1 MSAQGTLV
9 AGVKNAVDTLSFGE
23 SGQCPLCARPLSD
36 TDLIPKLNKDS
47 GSIASLMG
55 SIVVVEE
62 LMRRVQKAQNLPT
75 LPRPNQ
81 HFKLI
86 IGAGFTGLL
95 AIMFGRLGLSIDEAK
110 LHCSKFAKYA
120 FSSRKWSGGNYK
132 ASRLEAA
139 IKRMLVACG
148 EMEDARMLDPQAG
161 NTDVC
166 RAVVCVA
173 SEHGMRAGIPVC
185 LRTYPFERNSVPDCT
200 IVEALRA
207 AFALPGVFKPATILE
222 TGEIGVTYVGL
233 VDYNPTA
240 LLLGELS
247 WVFPDRH
254 VSRIMSIGTTQVS
267 SIATNREKT
276 AQDMAIRFQNTSQ
289 IYFRFNPDHNVR
301 SIETCDWRMQS
312 VAVADARSYLSM
324 NESGG
329 RMSELASML
338 NTKSVM
344 ISTADVGGVIP
355 ARPTNSHIAVDLPS
369 PSRLTTAPTGDI
381 ALARPTSSHTIT
393 SCPPSSGWFTGR
405 IAELNQMEACLA
417 DGSEERRVF
426 VLHGLGGAGK
436 TQLALRFV
444 ELHKKKYQHIFYI
457 DATSTTTIETDL
469 RSIARDKKAG
479 DDPSHALTWLAQ
491 QSEPWLVVYDNA
503 DDASVDLGRFF
514 PSCPHG
520 RILVTTRNHKMVVF
534 ARGTDSHLHVS
545 EMLTE
550 DALQLLATAVGN
562 SGGGDETDDVDETS
576 NADETSDVDETS
588 DADETG
594 CTDETGGVLVK
605 ELGYFALAIILAG
618 AYIRNHPGCT
628 TLDYLDMYRRGQG
641 QILEEYD
648 RQVPKIDK
656 YELAVYATWRVSYE
670 RLDSLDRQLYN
681 VMAFMHHEHISEDI
695 FCLAA
700 SGLRQHKSALQ
711 PSGEKVPT
719 KQTVSDLLAHFHSDD
734 QQWNKAAFLR
744 SIDGLQAYSLVT
756 FDTANKSYSIHPLV
770 HQWARTQVQDSES
783 TQSCAALL
791 LAACVTQDHKSE
803 DYTFRRILLNHID
816 VLPEKEKTSPQ
827 LVGRIKIVYYEAG
840 RYEEAETLAA
850 KELQAKIQELGEEHL
865 STLTCKAWKASVCSK
880 RGQWH
885 EAEILQQEVL
895 DVVRRVRGEEHPY
908 TLTSMANMAD
918 IYRNQGR
925 WEEAD
930 RLGRIAVDLSKR
942 VLGTDHSNTTTRMGN
957 LACTLWKQGKL
968 QEAEALDREV
978 IEIKKRLKG
987 PEHPDTQTGIA
998 NLATTLWSQGR
1009 WEEAEGLH
1017 REVLELSK
1025 QARGSEHPYTLKC
1038 MHNLANARWS
1048 QKKWDEAEKLLQ
1060 EAVEVSERV
1069 QGPEHPQTLKSKANL
1084 AEIYRHQKR
1093 WENAEVLERRVV
1105 EVRSQKLGN
1114 MHPDTLESLANLAL
1128 TCRGLSRLAEAEELM
1143 ASAVDGSKHTFGNSH
1158 KYTKNRVRW
1167 LAAIQNARTKPRR
1180 IST

>member
-1 MSAQGTLV
+1 MPQF
-9 AGVKNAVDTLSFGE
+9 NE
-23 SGQCPLCARPLSD
+23 
-36 TDLIPKLNKDS
+36 DS
-47 GSIASLMG
+47 GSVASLMG

-86 IGAGFTGLL
+86 IGAGFTSLL

-110 LHCSKFAKYA
+110 LHCSKVAKYA

-173 SEHGMRAGIPVC
+173 ADPGMRAGIPVC

-222 TGEIGVTYVGL
+222 TGEIGVTYIGL

-267 SIATNREKT
+267 AIVCGMAIATNREKT

-289 IYFRFNPDHNVR
+289 VYFRFNPDHNVR

-324 NESGG
+324 NESDG

-338 NTKSVM
+338 NAKSIV
-344 ISTADVGGVIP
+344 ISTTDV
-355 ARPTNSHIAVDLPS
+355 
-369 PSRLTTAPTGDI
+369 
-381 ALARPTSSHTIT
+381 
-393 SCPPSSGWFTGR
+393 
-405 IAELNQMEACLA
+405 
-417 DGSEERRVF
+417 DGSDERRVF

-444 ELHKKKYQHIFYI
+444 EMHKKRYRHIFYI

-479 DDPSHALTWLAQ
+479 DDPSHALDWLAQ
-491 QSEPWLVVYDNA
+491 QSERWLIVYNNA
-503 DDASVDLGRFF
+503 DDTRMDLGQFF

-520 RILVTTRNHKMVVF
+520 RILITTRNRRVIML
-534 ARGTDSHLHVS
+534 ARGTDPHLHVS
-545 EMLTE
+545 EMLVE
-550 DALQLLATAVGN
+550 DALQLLAKAIG
-562 SGGGDETDDVDETS
+562 S
-576 NADETSDVDETS
+576 SDGV
-588 DADETG
+588 
-594 CTDETGGVLVK
+594 DETGGVLVK
-605 ELGYFALAIILAG
+605 ELGYFALAITHAG

-628 TLDYLDMYRRGQG
+628 ALDYLDMYRKGRG

-656 YELAVYATWRVSYE
+656 YELTVYATWRVSYE
-670 RLDSLDRQLYN
+670 RLSSLDRQLYN
-681 VMAFMHHEHISEDI
+681 VMAFMHHEHISEDV
-695 FCLAA
+695 FRLAA
-700 SGLRQHKSALQ
+700 LGLRQHKSAL
-711 PSGEKVPT
+711 PLPEEEVPT
-719 KQTVSDLLAHFHSDD
+719 KQTVSDLLAHFHSAD
-734 QQWNKAAFLR
+734 QQWDKAAFLR

-770 HQWARTQVQDSES
+770 HRWARTQVQDSGS

-803 DYTFRRILLNHID
+803 DYTFRRMLLNHID
-816 VLPEKEKTSPQ
+816 VLPEKEKTSLQ

-840 RYEEAETLAA
+840 RYEDAGRLVEQ
-850 KELQAKIQELGEEHL
+850 ELQAKIRELGGEHL
-865 STLTCKAWKASVCSK
+865 STLTCKAWKASVFSK

-895 DVVRRVRGEEHPY
+895 DVARRVRGEEHPY

-925 WEEAD
+925 WEEAEG
-930 RLGRIAVDLSKR
+930 LGQIAVDLSKR
-942 VLGTDHSNTTTRMGN
+942 VLGTEHSNTTTRMGN

-1009 WEEAEGLH
+1009 WEEAEALH
-1017 REVLELSK
+1017 QEVLELSK

-1038 MHNLANARWS
+1038 MHNLASAYWS

-1060 EAVEVSERV
+1060 EAVEVSEKV

-1093 WENAEVLERRVV
+1093 WENAEVLERKVV
-1105 EVRSQKLGN
+1105 EVRSQKFGN
-1114 MHPDTLESLANLAL
+1114 EHPDTLKSLANLAL
-1128 TCRGLSRLAEAEELM
+1128 TCRGLGMLAEAEELM
-1143 ASAVDGSKHTFGNSH
+1143 TSAVD
-1158 KYTKNRVRW
+1158 
-1167 LAAIQNARTKPRR
+1167 
-1180 IST
+1180 